1 MHINP
6 TAMKIKK
13 LSTAFLVVSLSMFF
27 FIQLGCKKSEDP
39 VTSDKYL
46 TLGVILPMDQEK
58 GTLRENAL
66 RTAIDEVNE
75 NGGVGDGYE
84 IRLVVESSEGS
95 DRKAAAA
102 LAAEEII
109 TKSNYLIG
117 FISSFSS
124 SSSGIIEEVVPNLFP
139 IISGSATASSLSG
152 ISPYFQRL
160 CAPDPFEANILVQQA
175 VEYGINS
182 VAIAVE
188 EGDQYSEELA
198 NAFQNKFTNGTV
210 TKVSFTQGDP
220 NYATKINELL
230 MDNPDGIF
238 ISMLNSNV
246 YIEFL
251 TMLGNINNAKSI
263 VETSFILCDGL
274 FTNELFQ
281 APIEYMIGEVNG
293 HPKNFGAFPSADTSS
308 AEYAYFSEKLMEK
321 YDQEVASYNAQFYDI
336 GFIYALAIQR
346 SFTNVDVTTINAFK
360 EMVSVNIRPVSGE
373 NSGDIVVSP
382 SQGWQ
387 AMKSSAQSS
396 SIDYNGASG
405 NCNIDSQGNTITPY
419 SVFKV
424 VKQDQDISFEIIK
437 IIP

>member
-1 MHINP
+1 MYINP

-13 LSTAFLVVSLSMFF
+13 LSTAFLVVSLSIFF
-27 FIQLGCKKSEDP
+27 FIQSGCKKSEDP
-39 VTSDKYL
+39 VTSNKYL

-84 IRLVVESSEGS
+84 IRLIVESSEGS
-95 DRKAAAA
+95 DRKASAA
-102 LAAEEII
+102 LASAEII
-109 TKSNYLIG
+109 TKSNYLVG

-124 SSSGIIEEVVPNLFP
+124 SSSGIIEEVIPDLYP

-160 CAPDPFEANILVQQA
+160 CSPDPVEANILVQQA

-188 EGDQYSEELA
+188 KGDQYSEELA
-198 NAFQNKFTNGTV
+198 DTFQNKFTNGTV
-210 TKVSFTQGDP
+210 TKVSFMEDDP

-251 TMLGNINNAKSI
+251 TMLGNINKAKSI

-274 FTNELFQ
+274 FTNELFE

-308 AEYAYFSEKLMEK
+308 VEYGYFSEKLMEK

-346 SFTNVDVTTINAFK
+346 SFTNVDVTTINAFR
-360 EMVSVNIRPVSGE
+360 EMVSANIRTVSGE
-373 NSGDIVVSP
+373 NSGDIVVNP

-396 SIDYNGASG
+396 SIDYIGASG

-424 VKQDQDISFEIIK
+424 VKQDQEMSFEIIK